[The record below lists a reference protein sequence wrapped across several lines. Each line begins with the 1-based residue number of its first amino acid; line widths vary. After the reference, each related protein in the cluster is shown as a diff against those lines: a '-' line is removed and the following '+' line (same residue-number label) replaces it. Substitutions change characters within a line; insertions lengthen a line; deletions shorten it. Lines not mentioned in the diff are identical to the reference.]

1 MSSLE
6 RVLDIHDEDPG
17 LAAVLLKSIV
27 FSDLTDQEKNTFIWL
42 VNHVVGELLSDWVAA
57 FDLLLCN
64 RWEGSAIYFKF
75 LACAAYCSAHPVHA
89 FAAEL
94 EYAELTGASLIETKA
109 HVGLLCVQSL
119 QGSVD
124 IAQSVNAVEG
134 CVDLLGKPSNSLVGK
149 GAAAALNNIISKL
162 IDDPRLQ
169 GDELSHRNVIMD
181 AAVVCERLWMQFGTW
196 LNHERSLYLCAL
208 TFNRF
213 GQWQS
218 ALDSAGK
225 ALVIIESNGVEEVD
239 RAFLLLQ
246 VSKACQ
252 GLGNRGSAD
261 EALHAADRIAQG
273 FDSQLSRWFL
283 DVRSKLKVADFVPAD

>member
-1 MSSLE
+1 M
-6 RVLDIHDEDPG
+6 
-17 LAAVLLKSIV
+17 
-27 FSDLTDQEKNTFIWL
+27 
-42 VNHVVGELLSDWVAA
+42 
-57 FDLLLCN
+57 
-64 RWEGSAIYFKF
+64 
-75 LACAAYCSAHPVHA
+75 
-89 FAAEL
+89 
-94 EYAELTGASLIETKA
+94 IEAKA
-109 HVGLLCVQSL
+109 HIGLLCVQSL

-124 IAQSVNAVEG
+124 N
-134 CVDLLGKPSNSLVGK
+134 
-149 GAAAALNNIISKL
+149 
-162 IDDPRLQ
+162 PRLQ